1 MYTPDDYAP
10 IVLSGVV
17 QLNKESVTTELEVG
31 FLFHLPYRTQE
42 GDTSSLMVATGPNV
56 SVNTILGLPFME
68 ATGMILDLVD
78 KVVDCKYLDC
88 PPFLVD
94 FCRTSNH
101 VPVLDDPSNTPAN
114 HAPSHLQIIKEVENI
129 ELYYNAKVLADG
141 STLTPKAL
149 AVHFGLKSPV
159 CTEVDTDRSST
170 ASHSTTDMSTRWVP
184 SPGYPEDYDDYH
196 ANVLG
201 KDKLL

>member
-1 MYTPDDYAP
+1 MYNPDDYTP

-17 QLNKESVTTELEVG
+17 QSNQESVMTELKVG
-31 FLFHLPYRTQE
+31 FLFHLPYRTRE

-56 SVNTILGLPFME
+56 SINTILGLPFME

-88 PPFLVD
+88 PPFPVD

-129 ELYYNAKVLADG
+129 KQYYNAKVLAAG

-149 AVHFGLKSPV
+149 AVYFGSKSPV
-159 CTEVDTDRSST
+159 CTEVDTDRSITALHST
-170 ASHSTTDMSTRWVP
+170 ADMFTRWVP
-184 SPGYPEDYDDYH
+184 PPGYPEDYNDYH
-196 ANVLG
+196 TSVLG
-201 KDKLL
+201 KDELL

>member
-1 MYTPDDYAP
+1 
-10 IVLSGVV
+10 
-17 QLNKESVTTELEVG
+17 
-31 FLFHLPYRTQE
+31 
-42 GDTSSLMVATGPNV
+42 MVATGPNV

-88 PPFLVD
+88 PPFPVD

-101 VPVLDDPSNTPAN
+101 VPVLDNPSNTPAN

-129 ELYYNAKVLADG
+129 ERYYNAKVLAAS

-149 AVHFGLKSPV
+149 AVHFGSKSPV
-159 CTEVDTDRSST
+159 CTEVDTDHSST
-170 ASHSTTDMSTRWVP
+170 ALLSTADMSTRWVP
-184 SPGYPEDYDDYH
+184 PPGYPEDYDDYH
-196 ANVLG
+196 ASVLG
-201 KDKLL
+201 KDKLS